1 MPGATTSQLTTNI
14 AGRYWVRVTNGCDN
28 TQNSDAATVTASECN
43 AATITT
49 HPQSQNIQSG
59 QTATLSVAA
68 SGTDPKTYLWR
79 QVSPGG
85 GSVPAPGFNTGPQ
98 YTTPALTAT
107 TSYFAEVSNCAGLVN
122 SNVATITV
130 ASTCSSPVITQQP
143 GSATVNVGQSVLFT
157 VTATGTAPLTYQ
169 WFIGPVG
176 DTSRPVGTNAPSYNT
191 GPLTANVTVWV
202 RVSNSC
208 SGGSSV
214 NSANGTA
221 TVLQACTNDAPALS
235 APPTAE
241 FNTPYDL
248 SWTAAQGDVS
258 YEIQESTSDNFTTG
272 LVTRTVTTRS
282 SSFSHSVAAPTPYF
296 YRVRANR
303 TCNSVTAPTGYS
315 PTVRVVVN
323 PTPVPVPPPLG
334 GLELAVPIDSTTPV
348 SFPFVLLPP
357 AGVPEAQFTA
367 TTGEPWLSVSPT
379 SGTVT
384 SAGRVLTVTAQPG
397 TLPPG
402 SSTAPV
408 FINFTFADKGGP
420 GLHGSSSAAV
430 PVGVGKVPPSS
441 STPKSGNVPN
451 NTLIFPAVAQLD
463 GRGAS
468 FVSDVRIANTSSQP
482 ITYRL
487 QFTPSGINGLTS
499 GQRSSITVPAG
510 GTVAFNSIL
519 KQFFGIGAIPGEG
532 AKGVL
537 EIRPENFSNKGDDLD
552 ARSAYATVGS
562 SRTYAKTEQGTFGQ
576 FIPGIPFDRFLGK
589 TTNAA
594 QPNRIS
600 LQQIA
605 QSPAFR
611 TNLGLVEAS
620 GQPATVRIQVFN
632 NSGNRLNE
640 SFVNLQP
647 GEHRQIDQYLST
659 LGLTLNDG
667 RIEVEVT
674 SDTGRVS
681 AYASVLD
688 NVTADPLLVEPVRIG
703 EVQSRKFIVPG
714 IADIKN
720 PNASWRSDLRVFN
733 PTVGPVNA
741 TLRFYPSG
749 APGSPITRN
758 VTIGANQILAMDNIL
773 EQTFNTT
780 GTGAIHVETPSQSQL
795 IVTARTYD
803 QRPSGTYGQF
813 IPAVTSSDSAGMGD
827 RSLQVLQLEQSDRFR
842 TNLGLVETSGQ
853 PVTVEVAAL
862 VPGRATAPI
871 RIETLAANEFRQLNS
886 VLNAMGIPNAFNARV
901 TVKVINGSGRIAAY
915 GSVVDNLT
923 QDPTYVPS
931 Q

>member
-1 MPGATTSQLTTNI
+1 M
-14 AGRYWVRVTNGCDN
+14 
-28 TQNSDAATVTASECN
+28 
-43 AATITT
+43 
-49 HPQSQNIQSG
+49 
-59 QTATLSVAA
+59 
-68 SGTDPKTYLWR
+68 
-79 QVSPGG
+79 
-85 GSVPAPGFNTGPQ
+85 
-98 YTTPALTAT
+98 
-107 TSYFAEVSNCAGLVN
+107 
-122 SNVATITV
+122 
-130 ASTCSSPVITQQP
+130 
-143 GSATVNVGQSVLFT
+143 
-157 VTATGTAPLTYQ
+157 
-169 WFIGPVG
+169 
-176 DTSRPVGTNAPSYNT
+176 
-191 GPLTANVTVWV
+191 
-202 RVSNSC
+202 
-208 SGGSSV
+208 
-214 NSANGTA
+214 
-221 TVLQACTNDAPALS
+221 
-235 APPTAE
+235 
-241 FNTPYDL
+241 
-248 SWTAAQGDVS
+248 
-258 YEIQESTSDNFTTG
+258 
-272 LVTRTVTTRS
+272 
-282 SSFSHSVAAPTPYF
+282 
-296 YRVRANR
+296 
-303 TCNSVTAPTGYS
+303 
-315 PTVRVVVN
+315 
-323 PTPVPVPPPLG
+323 
-334 GLELAVPIDSTTPV
+334 
-348 SFPFVLLPP
+348 
-357 AGVPEAQFTA
+357 
-367 TTGEPWLSVSPT
+367 
-379 SGTVT
+379 
-384 SAGRVLTVTAQPG
+384 
-397 TLPPG
+397 
-402 SSTAPV
+402 
-408 FINFTFADKGGP
+408 
-420 GLHGSSSAAV
+420 
-430 PVGVGKVPPSS
+430 
-441 STPKSGNVPN
+441 
-451 NTLIFPAVAQLD
+451 
-463 GRGAS
+463 
-468 FVSDVRIANTSSQP
+468 
-482 ITYRL
+482 
-487 QFTPSGINGLTS
+487 
-499 GQRSSITVPAG
+499 
-510 GTVAFNSIL
+510 
-519 KQFFGIGAIPGEG
+519 
-532 AKGVL
+532 
-537 EIRPENFSNKGDDLD
+537 
-552 ARSAYATVGS
+552 
-562 SRTYAKTEQGTFGQ
+562 
-576 FIPGIPFDRFLGK
+576 
-589 TTNAA
+589 
-594 QPNRIS
+594 
-600 LQQIA
+600 
-605 QSPAFR
+605 
-611 TNLGLVEAS
+611 EAS